1 MKRIILNSTLIFA
14 LLSAG
19 VSFSNKP
26 LWEKTNPTNAPQQF
40 EIANDVADYQMFHL
54 STQKIKDY
62 LSTAGKS
69 VKEGVELQLP
79 VGKEGEMKTFI
90 VWETP
95 IMQKGLASKM
105 EHVKTYTGFAK
116 DKHSITTKI
125 DFTSVG
131 FRGAIY
137 TSSDIYFINP
147 YTNQQQSDYYMYYN
161 REDVKTLSPVTCDI
175 DASLLYDNKLT
186 EGELLSARMNQR
198 SVYRIA
204 ISTTGEYAQ
213 SVASPADVVSVMEVI
228 ISTLNRV
235 NGVFE
240 RELALTYELV
250 DNNEDVVFTN
260 PVSDPYSCND
270 QNDCLIDEVAS
281 VLSNI
286 IGINNYDVGHI
297 FNTAGGGIAALNSL
311 CQNSNVK
318 GMGVS
323 TTTGPDDIGTILHE
337 LGHQMSANHSFSSAE
352 GGCDGNG
359 NPSTNYEPGSGNTI
373 MSYLGACAPD
383 NLPGQRLLYY
393 NAYSLKEMTT
403 YLDMVSSFCGEHY
416 PINTEITF
424 ELEEEEYYVPKF
436 TPYELKLN
444 EASGP
449 HPSAEIIYN
458 WEQYQ
463 SGNYGA
469 SEADG
474 SDATEGPIFQFKKP
488 GEDLHRLFPDIGFI
502 LNDSY
507 SGVGERLSNVARD
520 VVFRGTARIFFQG
533 YGGFKT
539 SENETKIIVTNNQK
553 FRVTGPSNDETWNP
567 GEVKTI
573 TWDAG
578 GSNSSP
584 VNTGY
589 VSIYLSLDNGQTYPF
604 LIVSNAPNTGSYE
617 YTVHDI
623 GTSSGRIKVQGS
635 GNVFFDIGKGK
646 LNITGDPTNNI
657 KEIEKQAPIIA
668 FPNPLDDKL
677 IIQRKEGSEGLLKI
691 SIYNI
696 LGQEIIHTNI
706 KGNQEQFNTSQWPT
720 GHYLIK
726 TQDEKGMQHTI
737 KVLKK

>member
-1 MKRIILNSTLIFA
+1 MKRIIFNSTLIFA

-26 LWEKTNPTNAPQQF
+26 FWEKTSPTNAPQQF
-40 EIANDVADYQMFHL
+40 EIANNVADYQMFHL
-54 STQKIKDY
+54 PTQKIKDY
-62 LSTAGKS
+62 LSKAGKS

-79 VGKEGEMKTFI
+79 VGEDGELKTFI

-95 IMQKGLASKM
+95 IMEKDLAAKM
-105 EHVKTYTGFAK
+105 NHVKTYTGFAK
-116 DKHSITTKI
+116 DKHSITAKI

-137 TSSDIYFINP
+137 TTSDIYFINP

-161 REDVKTLSPVTCDI
+161 REDVKTLSPVICDI
-175 DASLLYDNKLT
+175 DASLLSDNKLT
-186 EGELLSARMNQR
+186 DGELLSSRMNQR

-213 SVASPADVVSVMEVI
+213 SVASPADVVNVMEVI
-228 ISTLNRV
+228 VSTLNRV

-240 RELALTYELV
+240 RELALTYELIN
-250 DNNEDVVFTN
+250 NNEEVVYTN
-260 PVSDPYSCND
+260 PISDPYSCND

-286 IGINNYDVGHI
+286 IGVNNYDVGHI

-311 CQNSNVK
+311 CQNSDVK

-337 LGHQMSANHSFSSAE
+337 LGHQMAANHAFSSAE
-352 GGCDGNG
+352 GGCNGNG

-373 MSYLGACAPD
+373 MSYLGACPPD
-383 NLPGQRLLYY
+383 NLSGQRLLYY
-393 NAYSLKEMTT
+393 NAYSLREMTT
-403 YLDMVSSFCGEHY
+403 YLNTISPSCGEHY
-416 PINTEITF
+416 PINTEIDF
-424 ELEEEEYYVPKF
+424 NLEEEEFYVPKF
-436 TPYELKLN
+436 TPYELILN
-444 EASGP
+444 EATAA

-469 SEADG
+469 AEADG
-474 SDATEGPIFQFKKP
+474 SDATEGPIFQYKKP
-488 GEDLHRLFPDIGFI
+488 SEQKNRIFPSPQYI
-502 LNDSY
+502 LDDSY
-507 SGVGERLSNVARD
+507 SGLGERLSNVERD
-520 VVFRGTARIFFQG
+520 VVFRATARIFFQG
-533 YGGFKT
+533 YGGFNT
-539 SENETKIIVTNNQK
+539 SENETTINVTNNQK
-553 FRVTGPSNDETWNP
+553 FRVTGPSNNETWNP
-567 GEVKTI
+567 GEIKNI

-578 GSNSSP
+578 GSNESP

-589 VSIYLSLDNGQTYPF
+589 VSIYLSLDNGETFPF

-623 GTSSGRIKVQGS
+623 GTTQGRIKVQGS

-677 IIQRKEGSEGLLKI
+677 TIQRKEGIAGVLHI
-691 SIYNI
+691 SVYNI
-696 LGQEIIHTNI
+696 LGQNIINTSI
-706 KGNQEQFNTSQWPT
+706 KSNQEQINTSQWPT
-720 GHYLIK
+720 GQYLIK
-726 TQDEKGMQHTI
+726 TQDEKGTQHTI